1 MHRIGNIGHLDVR
14 LLHRVADACIRVS
27 DTVPPPAVEHDLD
40 VPHPRRGAGALGTRG
55 AQLRR
60 GIADAL
66 LPAIGVQDKFC
77 GNKAHAEALLTQLR
91 AVVPFESVQ
100 AIA

>member
-1 MHRIGNIGHLDVR
+1 MRDGIGGVRR
-14 LLHRVADACIRVS
+14 LLNAVQ
-27 DTVPPPAVEHDLD
+27 PPAVEHDLD
-40 VPHPRRGAGALGTRG
+40 VPHPRRGAGVLGTRG

-66 LPAIGVQDKFC
+66 LPAVRVQDKFR
-77 GNKAHAEALLTQLR
+77 GNEAHAVALLAQLR
-91 AVVPFESVQ
+91 AVGSFESFQ